1 MKEVGRFNVTREQL
15 DAIFAEGH
23 NGIAIN
29 TMVGKQINVAGF
41 VIYDM
46 EEEGNAKQ
54 VKLIDDSGRDYYT
67 GSQVF
72 IKNLILYLQTKN
84 DEDFPVSITVKE
96 SESKKGRKYLTIEE
110 AVGSSGNNDGWR
122 SMKF

>member
-15 DAIFAEGH
+15 DGIFAEGH

-29 TMVGKQINVAGF
+29 TMVDKEIEISGF
-41 VIYDM
+41 VLYDM
-46 EEEGNAKQ
+46 EEDNAKQ
-54 VKLIDDSGRDYYT
+54 VKIIDTSGRDYYT

-72 IKNLILYLQTKN
+72 IKNLMLYLQTKN
-84 DEDFPVSITVKE
+84 DDEFPVIITIKE
-96 SESKKGRKYLTIEE
+96 VESKKGRKYLTIEE
-110 AVGSSGNNDGWR
+110 AVGSGGNNDGWR

>member
-29 TMVGKQINVAGF
+29 TMVDKVIEISGF
-41 VIYDM
+41 VLYDM
-46 EEEGNAKQ
+46 EEDNAKQ
-54 VKLIDDSGRDYYT
+54 VKIIDTSGRDYYT

-72 IKNLILYLQTKN
+72 IKNLMLYLQTKN
-84 DEDFPVSITVKE
+84 DDEFPVTVTVKD

-110 AVGSSGNNDGWR
+110 AVGNNDGWR
-122 SMKF
+122 NMKF